1 MSLFKNILK
10 LLLVVGLLAYMAY
23 AFIVV
28 VHRSD
33 ESRCESINIVI
44 SDSLH
49 AGFVSRV
56 TVENIL
62 RQKGVYPVGQY
73 SDSVNCYRMQKVLT
87 QDNFI
92 QEAVCYKT
100 GRQVNVIVRQRIPVL
115 RIMADNGSDYYLDEK
130 GFRMSPQG
138 YEADLVVVT
147 GNVDE
152 AFAAKKLVP
161 LGLLIRLDDFWDGQ
175 IEQIYVTPNKEL
187 ELFTRIGDQTIT
199 AGRPDKM
206 RQKLSNLKLFYQKV
220 MPEVGWNH
228 YKEICI
234 AYDNQ
239 VIGRH

>member
-130 GFRMSPQG
+130 GFRMSPRG

-152 AFAAKKLVP
+152 TFAAKKLVP

>member
-152 AFAAKKLVP
+152 TFAAKKLVP